1 MPRLGGSG
9 YVVVGDAAR
18 MCMNLGY
25 TIRGMDLAIGSGMLA
40 ADAYLAAM
48 GEGDSSK
55 TASHYRHMVH
65 HSWLGKDLELYR
77 HFPSF
82 LGGTDRIFQV
92 YPQFVNDIMKD
103 VFTINDAGA
112 TPIMGKLLHRVE
124 QVGMK
129 ELMIDALK
137 GVRAL

>member
-1 MPRLGGSG
+1 
-9 YVVVGDAAR
+9 
-18 MCMNLGY
+18 
-25 TIRGMDLAIGSGMLA
+25 
-40 ADAYLAAM
+40 
-48 GEGDSSK
+48 
-55 TASHYRHMVH
+55 
-65 HSWLGKDLELYR
+65 
-77 HFPSF
+77 
-82 LGGTDRIFQV
+82 
-92 YPQFVNDIMKD
+92 MKD